1 MRLLLYDNHEN
12 LLAIIKGFGS
22 IEREINVYD
31 ELKVDIPRTAKNVDL
46 LKRTMKIGVPYPNTD
61 KYQLFKVETAKLAG
75 RPLSVTA
82 IDSAADDLDTQYLIR
97 DQRFVNVPLNKV
109 LPVVFE
115 HTTWKYKQF
124 APNTD
129 LEVISFYRI
138 SPKEALKKV
147 EDVYGVEVRFLY
159 TVQGNRI
166 AEKTCEIHQQIGRA
180 TSIRLVQGKNVTSV
194 DYTQDQTQ
202 LYTAAMGRGAGLA
215 MTDDD
220 GNATGG
226 YSRSIEFTN
235 VVWSKSKGDPVDKPA
250 GQDYV
255 EIPEATAKYGWLDAN
270 GKRQPRIAK
279 FEFQDE
285 QDVSKLLKETYE
297 KLVPLS
303 KPQTVVE
310 STVAKIGQRVELGDD
325 VTVVIYEP
333 YKLTYKARVIKIS
346 DNPDNQNLSEVT
358 VGFSTV
364 ERQAERE
371 YQQEQNINTNKDD
384 FNQSLNDLKEKTDY
398 KFTEVDK
405 KADEQTRKAQEAIRK
420 IEEDTAKQIDDAK
433 QKIADF
439 VGRNSAGSPLEFYDS
454 NNQIV
459 AGIPPVAYIKSRDNS
474 FTLNSNGFNWGN
486 RVLGGNGMLYADE
499 IYGKTITGYTVNAA
513 HINTATITGA
523 TISGSVYINSNNGSA
538 AAVMSADN
546 GFSYTSGGRGARI
559 GAGSISV
566 DGGPA
571 IYSTGINL
579 ASGNVIYFGGG
590 TGLTEADVQKL
601 HRLKG

>member
-12 LLAIIKGFGS
+12 LLAIIKGYGS
-22 IEREINVYD
+22 VEREINVYD
-31 ELKVDIPRTAKNVDL
+31 ELKVDIPRTAKSVDL
-46 LKRTMKIGVPYPNTD
+46 LKRTMKIGVPYPRTD
-61 KYQLFKVETAKLAG
+61 KYQLFKVETAKLNG
-75 RPLSVTA
+75 NPLSVTA

-97 DQRFVNVPLNKV
+97 DKRFVNVPLNQV

-124 APNTD
+124 APNND

-147 EDVYGVEVRFLY
+147 EEVYGVEVRFLY

-166 AEKTCEIHQQIGRA
+166 AEKICEIHQQIGRV
-180 TSIRLVQGKNVTSV
+180 TNLRLVQGKNVTSV

-215 MTDDD
+215 MTDED

-226 YSRSIEFTN
+226 YSRSIEFTD
-235 VVWSKSKGDPVDKPA
+235 VVWSKAKGDPVDKPA

-346 DNPDNQNLSEVT
+346 DNPDNQSLSTVT

-371 YQQEQNINTNKDD
+371 YQQEQNIDNNKTD
-384 FNQSLNDLKEKTDY
+384 FNQSLSDLKEKTDY

-439 VGRNSAGSPLEFYDS
+439 VGRNSKGSPLEFYDS

-546 GFSYTSGGRGARI
+546 GFSYTSSGG
-559 GAGSISV
+559 GSVKI
-566 DGGPA
+566 DGGPEMYA
-571 IYSTGINL
+571 TGINL
-579 ASGNVIYFGGG
+579 ASGNKIYFGG
-590 TGLTEADVQKL
+590 TALTEADVQKL